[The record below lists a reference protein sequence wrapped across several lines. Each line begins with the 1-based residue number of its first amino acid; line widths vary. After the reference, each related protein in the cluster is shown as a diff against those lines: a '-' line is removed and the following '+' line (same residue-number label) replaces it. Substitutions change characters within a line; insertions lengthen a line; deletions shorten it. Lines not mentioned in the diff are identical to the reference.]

1 MKIETILTPAEL
13 PALAQRDLRATA
25 CVVFDV
31 LRATSTFVTA
41 LHHGAKAI
49 IPVSEIAEA
58 LEIKKSEARSQ
69 KPGLILLGGERNG
82 VRISADGIDFDL
94 GNSPR
99 EYTPEK
105 VRGKTIVSTTTNGT
119 RALRAVANAKMVLAG
134 SFLNL
139 TATAEFLWR
148 ENFENVLLICAG
160 TGENQADEDVLAA
173 GALCELLAR
182 WGERPREPNG
192 CWIGSSD
199 GSRGRSPHQ
208 KVLFELSNSAQI
220 ARRDWLEAKSDLSAA
235 VCNSANAKHL
245 LAIPE
250 LRDDVAFCLQRDIFP
265 LVAKMEAD
273 GAIRR
278 L

>member
-58 LEIKKSEARSQ
+58 LEIKKSESRIQ
-69 KPGLILLGGERNG
+69 NPEFILLGGERNG

-105 VRGKTIVSTTTNGT
+105 VRGKTIISTTTNGT
-119 RALRAVANAKMVLAG
+119 RALRACVGAKIILAS

-139 TATAEFLWR
+139 SATAEFLQQK
-148 ENFENVLLICAG
+148 NFESILLVCAG
-160 TGENQADEDVLAA
+160 TRENKADEDILAA
-173 GALCELLAR
+173 GALVELLTAR
-182 WGERPREPNG
+182 GDARPT
-192 CWIGSSD
+192 I
-199 GSRGRSPHQ
+199 
-208 KVLFELSNSAQI
+208 SASAET
-220 ARRDWLEAKSDLSAA
+220 ARRDYARAKLDLPGA
-235 VCNSANAKHL
+235 VRNAENARRL

-250 LRDDVAFCLQRDIFP
+250 LREDVAFCLQQDIFP
-265 LVAKMEAD
+265 LIARMEAD
-273 GAIRR
+273 GVIRISV
-278 L
+278 

>member
-58 LEIKKSEARSQ
+58 VTIRKSQ
-69 KPGLILLGGERNG
+69 PDVLLGGERNG
-82 VRISADGIDFDL
+82 VRISAGGIDFDL

-119 RALRAVANAKMVLAG
+119 RALRACANAQTVLAA

-139 TATAEFLWR
+139 TATAEFLQQKK
-148 ENFENVLLICAG
+148 FENVLLVCAG

-173 GALCELLAR
+173 GALCELLV
-182 WGERPREPNG
+182 
-192 CWIGSSD
+192 GSSRCD
-199 GSRGRSPHQ
+199 DISGRPQ
-208 KVLFELSNSAQI
+208 GPAQRAVPTLSDSAQI
-220 ARRDWLEAKSDLSAA
+220 ARRSWLAAKPDLPAM
-235 VCNSANAKHL
+235 VCNSENARRL

-250 LRDDVAFCLQRDIFP
+250 LREDVAFCLQRDVYP
-265 LVAKMEAD
+265 LIAQMEAD
-273 GAIRR
+273 GSIWKG
-278 L
+278 

>member
-13 PALAQRDLRATA
+13 PALAQRDLHQTV

-49 IPVSEIAEA
+49 IPVGEIAEA
-58 LEIKKSEARSQ
+58 LEIKKAESRKQ
-69 KPGLILLGGERNG
+69 KAETILLGGERNG
-82 VRISADGIDFDL
+82 IRISAGGIDFDL

-119 RALRAVANAKMVLAG
+119 RALRACSKAQTVLAA

-139 TATAEFLWR
+139 TATAQFIRR
-148 ENFENVLLICAG
+148 ENFTNVLLVCAG
-160 TGENQADEDVLAA
+160 TGENTALEDVLGA
-173 GALCELLAR
+173 GALCELLLDKPLSPALSPFGR
-182 WGERPREPNG
+182 GEG
-192 CWIGSSD
+192 VSD
-199 GSRGRSPHQ
+199 ST
-208 KVLFELSNSAQI
+208 QI
-220 ARRDWLEAKSDLSAA
+220 ALRTYLQAKPNLAAAISSSENARR
-235 VCNSANAKHL
+235 L

-250 LRDDVAFCLQRDIFP
+250 LRDDVAFCLKQDTCP
-265 LVAKMEAD
+265 LVARMEAD
-273 GAIRR
+273 GKIYC
-278 L
+278 LS